1 MKPTLIFLPGTLC
14 DARVW
19 RPVVDALRTEYP
31 CAAAEYG
38 DQDSIGAMA
47 STMLARISGPL
58 VPVGLSMGGIVA
70 LEMWRQAPQRI
81 AAIGLCGTNPAPD
94 TAERKSARALQ
105 LAVAQADGLHAL
117 AEQRLA
123 PAYFTARG
131 ARLAQL
137 AQTVVDMSLDAG
149 IARFETQSA
158 ALATRA
164 DSWPTLPTITVPVL
178 VSYGAEDTICPPQEQ
193 RRMAALIPRVS
204 LHAIS
209 RAGHLAPLEQPASTV
224 ALMRTWLGEIG
235 IPAFREPEE
244 RQ

>member
-1 MKPTLIFLPGTLC
+1 MTPTLIFLPGTLC

-19 RPVVDALRTEYP
+19 RPVVDALHTDYP

-47 STMLARISGPL
+47 SAMLAGISGPL

-70 LEMWRQAPQRI
+70 LEMWRQAPERI
-81 AAIGLCGTNPAPD
+81 AAIGLCGTNPGAD
-94 TAERKSARALQ
+94 TAERKSARAEQ
-105 LAVAQADGLHAL
+105 MTAAQADGLHAL

-123 PAYFTARG
+123 PAYFAARG
-131 ARLAQL
+131 ARLAEL
-137 AQTVVDMSLDAG
+137 AQTVAGMARDAG
-149 IARFETQSA
+149 IARFKAQSA

-178 VSYGAEDTICPPQEQ
+178 VSYGAEDTVCPPQEQ
-193 RRMAALIPRVS
+193 RRMAAQIPRVS

-209 RAGHLAPLEQPASTV
+209 GAGHLAPLEQPGGTA
-224 ALMRTWLGEIG
+224 ALMQIWLDEIG
-235 IPAFREPEE
+235 IAAL
-244 RQ
+244 